1 MCVVDEGYQRRVTV
15 DEEDSTILVY
25 DNWKQVSQAL
35 SQMHKNMLRF
45 ACFGFFILYFIQ
57 WLSEFVAV
65 LPRWECIIKGPLKCF
80 ETRSVILCFDVIIT
94 ETGRQGGTYQA
105 APPLFKI
112 ANSVRLYHSL
122 G

>member
-1 MCVVDEGYQRRVTV
+1 MLKGLHE
-15 DEEDSTILVY
+15 TIDANKEPLFLEKDWSV
-25 DNWKQVSQAL
+25 KGS
-35 SQMHKNMLRF
+35 LRNPKW
-45 ACFGFFILYFIQ
+45 FFYGMWRPLFRT
-57 WLSEFVAV
+57 FVF
-65 LPRWECIIKGPLKCF
+65 KGPLKCF
-80 ETRSVILCFDVIIT
+80 ETRSVILCDDFILT

>member
-35 SQMHKNMLRF
+35 SQMHTSTLRF
-45 ACFGFFILYFIQ
+45 ACFFVLYFVFNQ

-65 LPRWECIIKGPLKCF
+65 LTRRECIVKKNIKQ
-80 ETRSVILCFDVIIT
+80 S
-94 ETGRQGGTYQA
+94 
-105 APPLFKI
+105 
-112 ANSVRLYHSL
+112 
-122 G
+122 